1 MTNYQLVDA
10 LSLHVFEQGEER
22 EVSTGYCGDLLSWVM
37 GRAPQDSAWITV
49 MSNNNVAAVAVLC
62 DVSCII
68 LAQGS
73 QPDEV
78 LLARA
83 QREGICLLGS
93 ERDAYTLCAALA
105 ACLGGEDNPAAS

>member
-1 MTNYQLVDA
+1 MTNYELIDA
-10 LSLHVFEQGEER
+10 LSLRVFEKGEER
-22 EVSTGYCGDLLSWVM
+22 TISTGYCGDLLSWVM
-37 GRAPQDSAWITV
+37 GRAPQDSAWVTV

-78 LLARA
+78 LLSRAR
-83 QREGICLLGS
+83 QEGLCLLGS
-93 ERDAYTLCAALA
+93 DQDAYTLCAALS
-105 ACLGGEDNPAAS
+105 ACLG

>member
-1 MTNYQLVDA
+1 MTNYELIDA
-10 LSLHVFEQGEER
+10 LTLHVFEKGEER
-22 EVSTGYCGDLLSWVM
+22 PVTTGYCGDLLSWVM

-73 QPDEV
+73 QPDEA
-78 LLARA
+78 LLSRA
-83 QREGICLLGS
+83 KQEGLCLLGS

-105 ACLGGEDNPAAS
+105 ACLGGENVHAT

>member
-1 MTNYQLVDA
+1 MTNHELIDA
-10 LSLHVFEQGEER
+10 LSLQVFSKGEER
-22 EVSTGYCGDLLSWVM
+22 PVTTGYCGDLLSWVM

-73 QPDEV
+73 RPDDV
-78 LLARA
+78 LMARA
-83 QREGICLLGS
+83 QQEELCLLGS
-93 ERDAYTLCAALA
+93 EQDAYTLCCALA
-105 ACLGGEDNPAAS
+105 ERLNA